1 MNDSPIVLLDEP
13 ESALDMESDHCIIN
27 LIREYRGKRTVVI
40 VAHRPSY
47 VREADRV
54 IVMNRGSISFDGT
67 PEEMAKAAEA
77 AE

>member
-1 MNDSPIVLLDEP
+1 
-13 ESALDMESDHCIIN
+13 
-27 LIREYRGKRTVVI
+27 
-40 VAHRPSY
+40 
-47 VREADRV
+47 V